1 MPSARLL
8 ETSPKGWQSTG
19 SYEDRNYSK
28 LQQSIQRQ
36 DYCPIL
42 DFHYRLLAKSEFNL
56 DKHYVTNF
64 DPIDTPTEKERAEI
78 KELNSRTDMNY
89 VNAGVI
95 SPDEVRSVLRED
107 INSGYNTLSEEMEG
121 EPLGNDPFAD
131 LIGGGENSQSPFKSG
146 SRSEVDGNA
155 EFSATQL
162 NDGDVRVCFTNSTGA
177 TDDEWEES
185 KHPRKENG
193 QFGEGG
199 GSGKVEKSQRSDKI
213 RKRTRKEVQL
223 PKDEYARVMSE
234 LNTNLTKEQRKK
246 KSITKAIGNYIYK
259 IENKGFNNYRI
270 VSKREI

>member
-1 MPSARLL
+1 
-8 ETSPKGWQSTG
+8 
-19 SYEDRNYSK
+19 
-28 LQQSIQRQ
+28 
-36 DYCPIL
+36 
-42 DFHYRLLAKSEFNL
+42 
-56 DKHYVTNF
+56 
-64 DPIDTPTEKERAEI
+64 
-78 KELNSRTDMNY
+78 MNY

-121 EPLGNDPFAD
+121 EPVENDPFAD
-131 LIGGGENSQSPFKSG
+131 ILGSGENSQSPFSG
-146 SRSEVDGNA
+146 
-155 EFSATQL
+155 
-162 NDGDVRVCFTNSTGA
+162 
-177 TDDEWEES
+177 DEWKEGD
-185 KHPRKENG
+185 PRRANG

-223 PKDEYARVMSE
+223 PKDEYAKVMSE